1 MFIIDMREQMIMPQ
15 VRLLRG
21 QQLLFDERPP
31 SCEEEEDLKLKF
43 QDEERK
49 SNSDG

>member
-1 MFIIDMREQMIMPQ
+1 MIMPLSI
-15 VRLLRG
+15 RLG
-21 QQLLFDERPP
+21 GHQLLFDERPP
-31 SCEEEEDLKLKF
+31 SCEEEDLKLKF

>member
-1 MFIIDMREQMIMPQ
+1 MTLSIR
-15 VRLLRG
+15 LRG
-21 QQLLFDERPP
+21 HQLLFDERPP
-31 SCEEEEDLKLKF
+31 SCEEEEEDLKLKF

>member
-1 MFIIDMREQMIMPQ
+1 MIMTLSI
-15 VRLLRG
+15 RLRG
-21 QQLLFDERPP
+21 HQLLFDERPH
-31 SCEEEEDLKLKF
+31 SCEEEEEDLKLKF

>member
-1 MFIIDMREQMIMPQ
+1 MIMTLSI
-15 VRLLRG
+15 RLRG
-21 QQLLFDERPP
+21 HQLLFDERPP
-31 SCEEEEDLKLKF
+31 SCEEEEEDLKLKF

>member
-15 VRLLRG
+15 VRLLWS

>member
-31 SCEEEEDLKLKF
+31 SCEEEDLKLKF

>member
-1 MFIIDMREQMIMPQ
+1 MIMPLSI
-15 VRLLRG
+15 RLRG
-21 QQLLFDERPP
+21 HQLLFDERPP

>member
-1 MFIIDMREQMIMPQ
+1 MIMTLSI
-15 VRLLRG
+15 RLRG
-21 QQLLFDERPP
+21 HQLLFDERPP
-31 SCEEEEDLKLKF
+31 SCEEEEDLKLNF

>member
-1 MFIIDMREQMIMPQ
+1 MIMTLSI
-15 VRLLRG
+15 RLRG
-21 QQLLFDERPP
+21 HQLLFEERPP
-31 SCEEEEDLKLKF
+31 SCEEEEEDLKLKF

>member
-1 MFIIDMREQMIMPQ
+1 MIMTLSI
-15 VRLLRG
+15 RLRG
-21 QQLLFDERPP
+21 HQLLFEERPP
-31 SCEEEEDLKLKF
+31 SCEEEEEDLKLNF